1 MQRPTGVTAIAVVF
15 LLIAAYLGGIG
26 VVMLVSPEAVS
37 MTRGAPLLHGLELG
51 GPYAA
56 LLVGAVW
63 ALIGLGLFRLH
74 DWARLAAMLVIISGA
89 GMLVARLALTVSHFH
104 WSLAWEGLEIF
115 VRVAMVWSLFRTP
128 IAEQFSKA
136 ARAP

>member
-1 MQRPTGVTAIAVVF
+1 
-15 LLIAAYLGGIG
+15 
-26 VVMLVSPEAVS
+26 MLVSPEAVS

-74 DWARLAAMLVIISGA
+74 DWAWLAAMLVIISGA
-89 GMLVARLALTVSHFH
+89 GMLVARFGTDSLSFSLVAGLGRPGDFCARVVSIQD
-104 WSLAWEGLEIF
+104 AY
-115 VRVAMVWSLFRTP
+115 R
-128 IAEQFSKA
+128 
-136 ARAP
+136 